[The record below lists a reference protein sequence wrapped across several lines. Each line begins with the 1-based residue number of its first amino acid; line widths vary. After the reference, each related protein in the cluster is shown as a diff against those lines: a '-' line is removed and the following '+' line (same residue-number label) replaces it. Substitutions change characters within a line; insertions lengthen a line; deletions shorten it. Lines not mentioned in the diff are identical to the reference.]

1 MQGRF
6 LLSEDLQ
13 REIGKVNLTESTM
26 QISTKQAKY
35 IVGIMEAVQG
45 WGQFETKSKRVMSRL
60 SIKQPMIDDL
70 MAKLKEIARVEEE
83 TPEE

>member
-1 MQGRF
+1 MLGRM

-13 REIGKVNLTESTM
+13 REIGKRSLTESTM

-35 IVGIMEAVQG
+35 IVGIMEAVAG
-45 WGQFETKSKRVMSRL
+45 WSQFETKSKRVMSRL
-60 SIKQPMIDDL
+60 SMKQPMVDDL
-70 MAKLKEIARVEEE
+70 MGKLKDIAKMEEE